1 MAYIQEKVKGKKIV
15 SFKIKACLGR
25 DANGKQLFK
34 CTTWY
39 PPADLTPAKAR
50 KEAQKVA
57 GVWEEEVRQ
66 NYIKE
71 QEARAAAGELP
82 APAPVYTFDASSMKC
97 GFLSVFGTAPTAPLL
112 WQCIPTFSKSSSRSS
127 KGFR

>member
-39 PPADLTPAKAR
+39 PPADLIPAKAR
-50 KEAQKVA
+50 KEVQKVA
-57 GVWEEEVRQ
+57 AVWEEEVQ
-66 NYIKE
+66 ENCLKE
-71 QEARAAAGELP
+71 QEAHAVAGGFP
-82 APAPVYTFDASSMKC
+82 TPVYTFDSY
-97 GFLSVFGTAPTAPLL
+97 L
-112 WQCIPTFSKSSSRSS
+112 
-127 KGFR
+127 

>member
-25 DANGKQLFK
+25 DVNGKQLFK

-71 QEARAAAGELP
+71 QEARAVAGELP
-82 APAPVYTFDASSMKC
+82 APAPVYTFDV
-97 GFLSVFGTAPTAPLL
+97 LSVGLRSVGVVRLL
-112 WQCIPTFSKSSSRSS
+112 FSVYIIMQVCAFCKMAYRT
-127 KGFR
+127 KL